1 MATKKKKIC
10 MLGATGVGKTS
21 LVARFVHSIFSDA
34 YRTTVGVTI
43 DKAHV
48 RVDDHEVDLVMW
60 DLSGEDEFQSV
71 QLAYLRGAAG
81 YLLVA
86 DGTRRE
92 TVTTALSLQEAA
104 VRVVGNIPL
113 VLVLNKA
120 DVTATWDIDEDME
133 KQLQEKKWTLVK
145 TSAKTGDGVESAFS
159 SLTRAMLAADGLV
172 QDSEGRR

>member
-1 MATKKKKIC
+1 MARKQKIC

-21 LVARFVHSIFSDA
+21 LVARFVRSIFSDV

-48 RVDDHEVDLVMW
+48 RVGAHEVDLVLW

-71 QLAYLRGAAG
+71 QLSYLRGASG

-92 TVTTALSLQEAA
+92 TVATALSLQESAA
-104 VRVVGNIPL
+104 SVVGGIPL

-120 DVTATWDIDEDME
+120 DVTSSWAIGDEISNRLSE
-133 KQLQEKKWTLVK
+133 KGWPIIE
-145 TSAKTGDGVESAFS
+145 TSAKTGDGVERAFVA
-159 SLTRAMLAADGLV
+159 LTRAILSVDGLLE
-172 QDSEGRR
+172 EGM

>member
-1 MATKKKKIC
+1 MMARKKKIC

-21 LVARFVHSIFSDA
+21 LVARFVRSIFSDA

-48 RVDDHEVDLVMW
+48 RVLDHEVDLVMW

-71 QLAYLRGAAG
+71 QLAYLRGASG

-92 TVTTALSLQEAA
+92 TVATALSLQESA

-113 VLVLNKA
+113 VLVLNKM
-120 DVTATWDIDEDME
+120 DVESSWDIAGDVE
-133 KQLQEKKWTLVK
+133 KQLREKGWTLVK
-145 TSAKTGDGVESAFS
+145 TSAKTGDGVERAFVA
-159 SLTRAMLAADGLV
+159 LTRAILSADGV
-172 QDSEGRR
+172 IEERT